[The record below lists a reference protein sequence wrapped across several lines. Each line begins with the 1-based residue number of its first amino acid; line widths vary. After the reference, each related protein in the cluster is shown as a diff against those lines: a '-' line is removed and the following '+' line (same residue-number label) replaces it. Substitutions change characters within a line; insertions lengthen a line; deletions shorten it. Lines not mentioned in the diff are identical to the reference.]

1 VKRSCDLFVSK
12 KETYEEVVDLFVS
25 KNETCEE
32 VE

>member
-1 VKRSCDLFVSK
+1 VKRSWDLFVSK

-25 KNETCEE
+25 KNLTCEE